1 MSFKD
6 AQQYVGMLCEVSWQD
21 RRGEIQTQNLFIA
34 DVTFVPLYGVC
45 LVTDYGEIRLDRVV
59 GVKLLEQQEKAA

>member
-6 AQQYVGMLCEVSWQD
+6 AQQYVGMLCEVSWQN
-21 RRGEIQTQNLFIA
+21 RTGEIQTQNLFIA